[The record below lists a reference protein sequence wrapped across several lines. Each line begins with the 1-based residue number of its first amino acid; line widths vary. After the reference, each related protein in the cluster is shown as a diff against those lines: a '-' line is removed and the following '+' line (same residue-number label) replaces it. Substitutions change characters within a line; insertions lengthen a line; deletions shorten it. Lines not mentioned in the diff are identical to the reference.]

1 MRTSIVLAAG
11 LVLIAAIIGVTL
23 ARSPATLA
31 GTNSIQA
38 ENSIG
43 ITEVATHVCQA
54 GETLPA
60 RTSAIRLS
68 LVAIIGAHV
77 SVRALAHGHLLTR
90 GSRGAGWTGS
100 EVTVPVRP
108 LTHNFSHVTICFDLS
123 DLNGEVEVRGQHAGP
138 VAVSVEGQR
147 LHGRFRVEY
156 VRAGH
161 SSWGSRISAVA
172 THIGLGRAASG
183 AWVAFLILTLTL
195 SVVAL
200 TSWGIV
206 RELR

>member
-1 MRTSIVLAAG
+1 VRTSIVLVAG
-11 LVLIAAIIGVTL
+11 LVLIAAIVGVTL
-23 ARSPATLA
+23 ARSPSTLA
-31 GTNSIQA
+31 GTNSIRA

-43 ITEVATHVCQA
+43 ITEVATRVCQA

-60 RTSAIRLS
+60 GTSAVRLS
-68 LVAIIGAHV
+68 LVAIIGARV
-77 SVRALAHGHLLTR
+77 SIRALADGKLITH

-100 EVTVPVRP
+100 VVTVPVRP
-108 LTHNFSHVTICFDLS
+108 LARSFSHVTVCFSLS
-123 DLNGEVEVRGQHAGP
+123 DLNGEVEVSGQHTGP
-138 VAVSVEGQR
+138 VAVSALGQR

-161 SSWGSRISAVA
+161 SSWASRISSVA

-183 AWVAFLILTLTL
+183 AWVAFFILTLAL
-195 SVVAL
+195 GVVAL
-200 TSWGIV
+200 SSWGIV